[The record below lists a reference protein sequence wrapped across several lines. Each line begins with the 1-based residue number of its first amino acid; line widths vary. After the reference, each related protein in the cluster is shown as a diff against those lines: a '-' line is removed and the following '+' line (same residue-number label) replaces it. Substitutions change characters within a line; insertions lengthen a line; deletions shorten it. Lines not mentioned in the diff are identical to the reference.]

1 MTQPNDLSN
10 SRGPEMETLNH
21 HAFKPS
27 RIPSVATCVF
37 EHLGMMCSDLGD
49 SPRHHKPVPQ
59 SDQTGDLK
67 EFLSVCGNECDHP
80 FCWSQKTKA
89 DQTPVDPCEMNDKQ
103 YENYI
108 YGAEQTGPQKLPP
121 RPRTLQEDQTAYADI
136 FHSRA
141 EWIAY
146 AHDLEAELSSLRS
159 NVATAVES
167 LEELGLPVRER
178 YGHWSAWQYK
188 VKLHRDILALLRPPL
203 KEAQEDGQ

>member
-1 MTQPNDLSN
+1 MNQNNDLSA

-27 RIPSVATCVF
+27 RIPSVVTCVF
-37 EHLGMMCSDLGD
+37 EQRGMMCSDLGD
-49 SPRHHKPVPQ
+49 SPRHSKPNPQ
-59 SDQTGDLK
+59 
-67 EFLSVCGNECDHP
+67 P
-80 FCWSQKTKA
+80 
-89 DQTPVDPCEMNDKQ
+89 DQTPVDPCEMDDKQ

-146 AHDLEAELSSLRS
+146 ARDLEAELSSLRS

-188 VKLHRDILALLRPPL
+188 VKLHREILALLRPAPPL
-203 KEAQEDGQ
+203 KEAQEDEQ